1 MLVLKSW
8 AGLPKKTNKRQRW
21 TQKTEIKYLPTGSS
35 ASVALL
41 MCFDANINMS
51 HSEQILLILRANA
64 FPYLLYLITFCL
76 FCRLYFS
83 VQVHGETDREKLL
96 LVYQTND
103 QIVNGLFPVNKEL
116 AMELTALLAQVIL
129 VY

>member
-1 MLVLKSW
+1 
-8 AGLPKKTNKRQRW
+8 
-21 TQKTEIKYLPTGSS
+21 
-35 ASVALL
+35 
-41 MCFDANINMS
+41 MCFDTERNMS

-64 FPYLLYLITFCL
+64 FSYLVYLITFCL

-116 AMELTALLAQVIL
+116 AMELTALLAQVIFMHE
-129 VY
+129 